1 MSNLIRTHASLNG
14 ACTRAAV
21 VVGSLRAQL
30 QALAGARL
38 VHVKPLPKTHAS
50 LNGACT
56 RAAVVV
62 GSLRAQLQALAGAR
76 LATPAL
82 HFNADGA
89 VDATHAVAAQWVPS
103 MAGAAFVVG
112 HASGYVYL
120 YHKVGAR
127 PARCPD
133 LQPGRFRVWQ

>member
-1 MSNLIRTHASLNG
+1 MRG
-14 ACTRAAV
+14 AV

-30 QALAGARL
+30 Q
-38 VHVKPLPKTHAS
+38 S
-50 LNGACT
+50 
-56 RAAVVV
+56 
-62 GSLRAQLQALAGAR
+62 LAGAR
-76 LATPAL
+76 LATPAM

-89 VDATHAVAAQWVPS
+89 VDGTRAVAAQWVPS

-127 PARCPD
+127 LACCPG
-133 LQPGRFRVWQ
+133 LWLLNLTTYGRGWQVEAVAVRAPLCVLYHWVGVGGMQGQRMPPWLR